1 MRTRQAVCELRT
13 GPDRQR
19 HLLSAS
25 TAREAGRGETEGRK
39 ERPVAIGV
47 RMLRPDGDPVLFFPI
62 TTKQPEASQFSV
74 ELPVIGT
81 RRAGLDV
88 DRRLWIIFDEFNTD
102 IVGNSFYLQSE
113 LPTGRFSKAFFL
125 PLLREVIS
133 RRRSAKESS

>member
-1 MRTRQAVCELRT
+1 M
-13 GPDRQR
+13 
-19 HLLSAS
+19 
-25 TAREAGRGETEGRK
+25 
-39 ERPVAIGV
+39 
-47 RMLRPDGDPVLFFPI
+47 
-62 TTKQPEASQFSV
+62 

-102 IVGNSFYLQSE
+102 IVGNSFYLEPE

-133 RRRSAKESS
+133 RRNSAKESS